1 MAALNPGLRGAGYNY
16 WADVAT
22 LLDDRLLELP
32 RWLLGSG
39 ARAAQIAAAKDPGDP
54 LAAQHLAVDALVHR
68 RPPAAVDEARFAKMT
83 PWGQAVTAF
92 HHCLAGDARGA
103 WALLRAMRPADPGL
117 QSWAAGACAQD

>member
-1 MAALNPGLRGAGYNY
+1 MAALNPGLRGADYNF